1 MLPFCH
7 QCGYNLQLEIEKFC
21 PKCGFNL
28 HNGRTGKNDKS
39 INIAH
44 TSGDIFFGTGFK
56 GNKNIIA
63 KDTKG
68 NIFSNI
74 NSISTDHLKSI
85 ISSSTTLDATSSFRE
100 YANTNIENLKEI
112 METKRQTS
120 RVLDEINKI
129 EKEEGIQIQE
139 IKVGD
144 LQISKNEISLKE
156 YLLKGNERY
165 YIQDYEEAIKWYDK
179 AIEQDINNSEA
190 WFDKGCALGQQK
202 KYNEAIECY
211 DKALAI
217 KPDYVDAL
225 NNKGWTLSKIK
236 KYNEAIECY
245 DKALRINP
253 DKELGLNNKGTKLH
267 LLKKY
272 NEAIECYDKALA
284 IKPDYVDALNNK
296 GRAFYKLENYN
307 EAIEC
312 YDKAL
317 AIKPDYE
324 LTLNNKRLAQKK
336 LGESKDNKGF
346 FSKFRSKS

>member
-56 GNKNIIA
+56 GNKNIIV

-74 NSISTDHLKSI
+74 NSISTDRLKSI

-120 RVLDEINKI
+120 QVLDEINKI

-179 AIEQDINNSEA
+179 AIEPVS
-190 WFDKGCALGQQK
+190 
-202 KYNEAIECY
+202 Y
-211 DKALAI
+211 
-217 KPDYVDAL
+217 
-225 NNKGWTLSKIK
+225 T
-236 KYNEAIECY
+236 
-245 DKALRINP
+245 
-253 DKELGLNNKGTKLH
+253 H
-267 LLKKY
+267 
-272 NEAIECYDKALA
+272 
-284 IKPDYVDALNNK
+284 
-296 GRAFYKLENYN
+296 
-307 EAIEC
+307 
-312 YDKAL
+312 
-317 AIKPDYE
+317 
-324 LTLNNKRLAQKK
+324 LTLPTIC
-336 LGESKDNKGF
+336 SV
-346 FSKFRSKS
+346 

>member
-1 MLPFCH
+1 LQFCH
-7 QCGYNLQLEIEKFC
+7 QCGYNLQLGFEKFC

-28 HNGRTGKNDKS
+28 HNVRTGKNDKS
-39 INIAH
+39 INVTH
-44 TSGDIFFGTGFK
+44 TNVGDIFDDYFK
-56 GNKNIIA
+56 DNKNIIA

-68 NIFSNI
+68 NVFNFKI
-74 NSISTDHLKSI
+74 NSISRDQLKI
-85 ISSSTTLDATSSFRE
+85 IVYSSTTLDPTSSFRE
-100 YANTNIENLKEI
+100 YANTNIKNLNEI
-112 METKRQTS
+112 METKRQTNQ
-120 RVLDEINKI
+120 VLDEINKI
-129 EKEEGIQIQE
+129 EKEEGRQIQE
-139 IKVGD
+139 IKIGD
-144 LQISKNEISLKE
+144 LQISKNYISLKE
-156 YLLKGNERY
+156 YLLQGNERY
-165 YIQDYEEAIKWYDK
+165 YIQDYDEAIKWYDK
-179 AIEQDINNSEA
+179 AINLDINNSEA

-225 NNKGWTLSKIK
+225 NNKGWTLSKMK

-245 DKALRINP
+245 DNAFTINS
-253 DKELGLNNKGTKLH
+253 DKELALNNNGTKLH

-296 GRAFYKLENYN
+296 GRAFYKIERYN

-317 AIKPDYE
+317 AIKPNYE

-336 LGESKDNKGF
+336 LGESKDKKSF
-346 FSKFRSKS
+346 FSIFKNKS

>member
-1 MLPFCH
+1 MKFVPFCH
-7 QCGYNLQLEIEKFC
+7 QCGYNLQLGIEKFC

-44 TSGDIFFGTGFK
+44 TSGDIFFGAGFK

-74 NSISTDHLKSI
+74 NSISTDQLKSI

-120 RVLDEINKI
+120 QVLDEINKI
-129 EKEEGIQIQE
+129 ETEEGIQIQE

-165 YIQDYEEAIKWYDK
+165 YIQDYEDAIKWYDK

-202 KYNEAIECY
+202 KY
-211 DKALAI
+211 D
-217 KPDYVDAL
+217 
-225 NNKGWTLSKIK
+225 
-236 KYNEAIECY
+236 
-245 DKALRINP
+245 
-253 DKELGLNNKGTKLH
+253 
-267 LLKKY
+267 
-272 NEAIECYDKALA
+272 
-284 IKPDYVDALNNK
+284 
-296 GRAFYKLENYN
+296 

-346 FSKFRSKS
+346 FSKFRNKR